1 MTTTPHQTP
10 RDARH
15 RAAPVADDQAAA
27 PTADRPARH
36 ALPDET
42 VGQTPPP
49 PSTAAPDAT
58 APTAPA
64 ADDWTGRTVHG
75 RDGAKLGT
83 LTRIHPATEHS
94 PVPWGVVKGRMGSGH
109 LVPLDR
115 AQPHGDHGI
124 AVPVDK
130 AGFRTAPTAGNGE
143 PDAHTR
149 GELDRHYAGRGA
161 LAVARE
167 RQHERFGGF
176 KFGAAFFGWIVAV
189 GLTVILFAIAAGI
202 AAATGFSL
210 DLSGSPA
217 NPAPETVG
225 LTAAIA
231 IVVVM
236 ALAYLGGGYVA
247 GRLARFDGARNGSG
261 TWVIGLIVTIAVGI
275 AGAVLGAEY
284 DVMERLVLPS
294 IALPTGALTIGGV
307 ILLVVVAIVT
317 LLAAVLGG
325 RAGERYHRRVDKAGA
340 MT

>member
-1 MTTTPHQTP
+1 MTTTPHETP

-15 RAAPVADDQAAA
+15 RAAPVAEEPAAS
-27 PTADRPARH
+27 PTPDRPARH
-36 ALPDET
+36 AQPDPT
-42 VGQTPPP
+42 GGSTPP
-49 PSTAAPDAT
+49 
-58 APTAPA
+58 

-83 LTRIHPATEHS
+83 LTRIHPAGEHS
-94 PVPWGVVKGRMGSGH
+94 PVPWGVVKGRIGAGR

-115 AQPHGDHGI
+115 AQPHGDQGVV
-124 AVPVDK
+124 VPVDK
-130 AGFRTAPTAGNGE
+130 AGFRTAPTAGNGG
-143 PDAHTR
+143 PDAHTLAD
-149 GELDRHYAGRGA
+149 LDRHYAGRGA

-167 RQHERFGGF
+167 RQHERFGGV
-176 KFGAAFFGWIVAV
+176 KIGAAFFGWIVAV

-210 DLSGSPA
+210 DLSGSPTE
-217 NPAPETVG
+217 PAPETVG

-261 TWVIGLIVTIAVGI
+261 TWVIGLVVTIAAGI

-284 DVMERLVLPS
+284 DVMERVVLPS

-340 MT
+340 IA

>member
-10 RDARH
+10 GDARH
-15 RAAPVADDQAAA
+15 RAAPVADEQAAA
-27 PTADRPARH
+27 PVTDRQARH

-42 VGQTPPP
+42 VGQAPPASPPTP
-49 PSTAAPDAT
+49 TEAT
-58 APTAPA
+58 APVAP

-75 RDGAKLGT
+75 RDGSKLGT
-83 LTRIHPATEHS
+83 LSRIHPATEHS
-94 PVPWGVVKGRMGSGH
+94 PVPWGVVKGRMGAGH

-115 AQPHGDHGI
+115 AMPHGEGGI
-124 AVPVDK
+124 MVPVDK
-130 AGFRTAPTAGNGE
+130 AGFRTAPAAGKGE

-202 AAATGFSL
+202 AAATGYTL

-236 ALAYLGGGYVA
+236 AVAYLGGGYVA
-247 GRLARFDGARNGSG
+247 GRLARFDGSRNGSG

-284 DVMERLVLPS
+284 DVMERVVLPS